1 MIGFLE
7 SIKLGFGIAIGF
19 GLATFAGVLCL
30 VVFGL
35 FLLWFVR

>member
-19 GLATFAGVLCL
+19 GLATLAGVLCL
-30 VVFGL
+30 VVFVL
-35 FLLWFVR
+35 FLALVVR